1 MAPDELSYGHQ
12 DMDIQIQ
19 NDVPNFIAG
28 KFRIVYRLYLHV
40 LVRPVLEKVNYT
52 G

>member
-28 KFRIVYRLYLHV
+28 KFRIVYIDYI
-40 LVRPVLEKVNYT
+40 YMYS
-52 G
+52 